1 MPKGRYLA
9 EFELYLMLA
18 IARLREDAYGVTI
31 RREIEDRTGRP
42 VSIGAV
48 YATLGRLGD
57 KGLVAF
63 RESDPLP
70 VQGGRS
76 RKYFY
81 LTAAGEEALQHSA
94 AMFERMMEG
103 LKLGTSSRHATS

>member
-1 MPKGRYLA
+1 MPKGQYLA

-18 IARLREDAYGVTI
+18 IARLGEHAYGVTI
-31 RREIEDRTGRP
+31 RREIEERTGRP

-57 KGLVAF
+57 KGLVEF

-76 RKYFY
+76 RKYFN
-81 LTAAGEEALQHSA
+81 LTASGEESLQHST
-94 AMFERMMEG
+94 AMLERMMEG
-103 LKLGTSSRHATS
+103 LQLGVSSRHATS